1 MTRAIFHHL
10 DDQLLNYLDDDG
22 LSIEPSFYVP
32 VIPMVLVNGAEG
44 IGTGWSTSVTTYN
57 PRDIIMCL
65 RQMIANSQPSE
76 LHPWYRGFTGDIQI
90 KATPG
95 RDLTPSYTISG
106 KIEVLDD
113 STVVISELPVGKWTT
128 DYKQFLESVIIGA
141 PMTKDTNKDDGPT
154 QTSTPFIK
162 DFKENHTDTTVLFT
176 ITVPPEKLS
185 EIMNEKG
192 GLQKKFKLDTSVSTT
207 NMHMFD
213 NNGIIKKFEG

>member
-1 MTRAIFHHL
+1 
-10 DDQLLNYLDDDG
+10 
-22 LSIEPSFYVP
+22 
-32 VIPMVLVNGAEG
+32 
-44 IGTGWSTSVTTYN
+44 
-57 PRDIIMCL
+57 
-65 RQMIANSQPSE
+65 
-76 LHPWYRGFTGDIQI
+76 
-90 KATPG
+90 
-95 RDLTPSYTISG
+95 
-106 KIEVLDD
+106 
-113 STVVISELPVGKWTT
+113 
-128 DYKQFLESVIIGA
+128 
-141 PMTKDTNKDDGPT
+141 MTKDTNKDDGPT